1 MSNCYNK
8 KDLKNIS
15 RRFRVISSRVLTS
28 GFEDFDNNLKRFV
41 AFIESEDI
49 IKEFIISCTDSD
61 KDYNIEQEVK
71 EVSKR
76 YNGTIFDSYL
86 LEEDEVSFTFQ
97 LLKYITENDITFR
110 MYTMGYTHS
119 NKYQDMVKGFSDRVI
134 LPFVNLV
141 NGYLERIFT
150 EMGFDEDVKCNIT
163 INGGQLNIS
172 KDNSIL
178 NATQYN
184 NEIDTVIRELKK
196 ILEENNVEEKIKE
209 EILDNAEGIKEELG
223 RNTPRKSILNSLKEG
238 LKQSVEKVPSVIGL
252 GANLAQIISFIEPLL

>member
-28 GFEDFDNNLKRFV
+28 GFEDIDNNLKRFV

-97 LLKYITENDITFR
+97 LLKYITEIFI
-110 MYTMGYTHS
+110 YYI
-119 NKYQDMVKGFSDRVI
+119 I
-134 LPFVNLV
+134 L
-141 NGYLERIFT
+141 YLKVF
-150 EMGFDEDVKCNIT
+150 
-163 INGGQLNIS
+163 
-172 KDNSIL
+172 IL
-178 NATQYN
+178 N
-184 NEIDTVIRELKK
+184 K
-196 ILEENNVEEKIKE
+196 
-209 EILDNAEGIKEELG
+209 
-223 RNTPRKSILNSLKEG
+223 
-238 LKQSVEKVPSVIGL
+238 
-252 GANLAQIISFIEPLL
+252 